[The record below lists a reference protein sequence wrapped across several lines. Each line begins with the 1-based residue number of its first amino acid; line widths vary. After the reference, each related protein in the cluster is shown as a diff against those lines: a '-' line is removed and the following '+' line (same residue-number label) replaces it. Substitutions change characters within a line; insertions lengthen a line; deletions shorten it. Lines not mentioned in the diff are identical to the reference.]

1 LSGRS
6 APQNGSAPP
15 DGVTQRAV
23 GIYRRFRQI
32 IHEGA
37 KFAIV
42 GLTGILITDLLFI
55 PLRGNLGPLTSIT
68 VATAIATVVTF
79 LGNRYWSFRD
89 REGGSTG
96 RETVMFFI
104 MNGIGLLI
112 QYAVLGFSDYGLGLT
127 SKTDNFIAVNLGIG
141 FGTLFRFWSY
151 RKWVWVPPE
160 VNLARLR
167 RGRHRQGRDLSTIPP
182 PLQRAPAV
190 APILPPLA
198 TAPAAVQVRPGSLP
212 PQIPTGES
220 ESQTLQTPRAG

>member
-6 APQNGSAPP
+6 PPQ
-15 DGVTQRAV
+15 DGPARPEGVKQRAV
-23 GIYRRFRQI
+23 GTYRRFRQI

-37 KFAIV
+37 KFGLV
-42 GLTGILITDLLFI
+42 GLTGVLVTDLVFI
-55 PLRGNLGPLTSIT
+55 PLRGHLGPLTSIT
-68 VATAIATVVTF
+68 VATAIATVIAF
-79 LGNRYWSFRD
+79 FGNRYWSFRD

-160 VNLARLR
+160 VNIARMR
-167 RGRHRQGRDLSTIPP
+167 RGRHRQGRDLTTIPP
-182 PLQRAPAV
+182 PVQADPVQAAPAV
-190 APILPPLA
+190 AAI
-198 TAPAAVQVRPGSLP
+198 TPGSLP
-212 PQIPTGES
+212 LQIPAGES
-220 ESQTLQTPRAG
+220 ESRTLQTPRAG